1 MTTNAY
7 GDWIPVVPTQDI
19 GTIVLVDSRQADV
32 WQAAI
37 DTVATASIDGSQAR
51 ETCSELHRI
60 VEHDLDQI
68 RHQDHGD
75 QLIADEATDDL
86 FGHTRYDA
94 ELLCKAGTID
104 QPSPLNGLL
113 RHVPHIAVT
122 DVFPAVSVIAA
133 VLLVA
138 TTIHATG
145 ADSAENWALVVAL
158 ATICLTAGAGSV
170 LLSRTRRRELL
181 DLDIGP
187 QIQCADGSRRRT
199 IEAGTNT
206 DLANL
211 MRELHDAV
219 PDLTDP
225 LWDLYEQT
233 TDIAEEAALRQ
244 AAISQ
249 KELQSYNDGIGFKV
263 ARIER
268 ELAQRKHR
276 AIERQKIQRELE
288 TGPSGADDAAAA
300 GLAARLA
307 ELDRAWD
314 IILPDSRPNTP
325 DNGDTDND
333 GPDSQDPGQSPEE
346 KRQ

>member
-1 MTTNAY
+1 MTIHAY
-7 GDWIPVVPTQDI
+7 GDWIPVVPTQDV

-32 WQAAI
+32 WQAAV
-37 DTVATASIDGSQAR
+37 DTIATASIDGSQGR
-51 ETCSELHRI
+51 ETCRDLHKI
-60 VEHDLDQI
+60 VERELDQI

-86 FGHTRYDA
+86 FGRTRYDA
-94 ELLCKAGTID
+94 ELLCRAGAID

-145 ADSAENWALVVAL
+145 TDSPENWVLVVAL
-158 ATICLTAGAGSV
+158 ATICLTTGAGSV
-170 LLSRTRRRELL
+170 LLSRMRRSELL

-187 QIQCADGSRRRT
+187 QLQCTDGSRRRT

-211 MRELHDAV
+211 MRELHDTV
-219 PDLTDP
+219 PELTDP

-244 AAISQ
+244 AAVSQ
-249 KELQSYNDGIGFKV
+249 KELQSYNDGIGIRV

-268 ELAQRKHR
+268 ELAYRKNR
-276 AIERQKIQRELE
+276 VIERQKIQRELE
-288 TGPSGADDAAAA
+288 SGPPGADDDAAA

-314 IILPDSRPNTP
+314 VILPDSRPSIP
-325 DNGDTDND
+325 DND
-333 GPDSQDPGQSPEE
+333 EE
-346 KRQ
+346 KQ